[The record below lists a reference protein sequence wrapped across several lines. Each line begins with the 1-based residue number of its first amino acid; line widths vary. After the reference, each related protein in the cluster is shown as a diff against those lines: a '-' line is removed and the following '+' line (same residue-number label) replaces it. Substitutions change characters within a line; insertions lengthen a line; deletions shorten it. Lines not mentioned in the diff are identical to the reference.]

1 MFQVNFFGLLD
12 CTREGMQIMR
22 EQKPNGGN
30 ILQVTSVGGQ
40 NGVPSFSIYCAS
52 KWAVEGFTEAVQ
64 NEMDPA
70 FNIKFTCI
78 EPGPFRSNSSLALHG
93 VHG

>member
-1 MFQVNFFGLLD
+1 M
-12 CTREGMQIMR
+12 EIMR
-22 EQKPNGGN
+22 EQKPCGGN

-52 KWAVEGFTEAVQ
+52 KWAVEGFSEAVQ

-70 FNIKFTCI
+70 FNIKITCI
-78 EPGPFRSNSSLALHG
+78 EPGPFRSTLSHISTTIS
-93 VHG
+93 